1 MTRNKN
7 VPPDHI
13 GMPELYP
20 EDWEKGG
27 VNGWRLLL
35 PEYEFQTVAGG
46 KNYRGQFMEY
56 NGTTGLCKL
65 KRGYSWDRCS
75 VPWLLRGI
83 FRRTE
88 KTLEPGLGH
97 DAGYELGRE
106 GVYIEVPNA
115 RQQMDYSF
123 YWNML
128 LQFVT
133 NRKARWMRWGV
144 RTGGWSAF
152 NRS

>member
-1 MTRNKN
+1 MARNPL
-7 VPPDHI
+7 VPKFHH
-13 GMPELYP
+13 GMPELLP
-20 EDWEKGG
+20 HHWEKGG
-27 VNGWRLLL
+27 PRGWRLLI
-35 PEYEFQTVAGG
+35 PEYEFHTVAGG
-46 KNYRGQFMEY
+46 KDYVGEFLSY
-56 NGTTGLCKL
+56 NGTTGLCTL

-75 VPWLLRGI
+75 VPWMLRGI

-106 GVYIEVPNA
+106 DVFHEVPNA
-115 RQQMDYSF
+115 RHQMDYFF

-128 LQFVT
+128 LQRVT

-144 RTGGWSAF
+144 RTGGWFAF
-152 NRS
+152 LG